1 MPPKVMSE
9 KERNEIKEI
18 MFKKG
23 LELIKKSGFSG
34 MSVSKITKAAGLG
47 KSTFYNYFESK
58 ETFVVELIEFGHIR
72 FWMEIEKLKGENGK
86 ISTDNMKYIL
96 RQIVFNEDS
105 IYQYLS
111 TEEEKGIIEAV
122 PEKQKPDIREETAI
136 LKKLFDKS
144 EGIREDIDYAVVS
157 NILKIIAISVQNR
170 NYLHETGFDKTIGDL
185 YELLYKE
192 VFV

>member
-9 KERNEIKEI
+9 KERNEIKEK

-136 LKKLFDKS
+136 LKKLFDKA

>member
-9 KERNEIKEI
+9 RERNEIKEI

-111 TEEEKGIIEAV
+111 TEEEKGIIESV

>member
-136 LKKLFDKS
+136 LKKLFDKA

>member
-111 TEEEKGIIEAV
+111 TEEGNHRSRTRKTEAGY
-122 PEKQKPDIREETAI
+122 KRRNGN
-136 LKKLFDKS
+136 S
-144 EGIREDIDYAVVS
+144 E
-157 NILKIIAISVQNR
+157 KII
-170 NYLHETGFDKTIGDL
+170 
-185 YELLYKE
+185 
-192 VFV
+192 